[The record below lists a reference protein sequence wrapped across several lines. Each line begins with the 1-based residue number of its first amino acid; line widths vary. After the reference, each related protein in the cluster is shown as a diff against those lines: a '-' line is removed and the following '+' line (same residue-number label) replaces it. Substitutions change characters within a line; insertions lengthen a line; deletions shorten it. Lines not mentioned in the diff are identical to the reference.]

1 MYIQQ
6 VILFNLNPLCSFYN
20 SLVISNQARHTHTN
34 GQQPLHKETPHSY
47 NTQQMGGLQRGIYE
61 KKEKKR
67 KKNMPAFAHLS
78 TQKKVTKSPTKN
90 VSKKKR

>member
-47 NTQQMGGLQRGIYE
+47 NTQQMGGLQREIY
-61 KKEKKR
+61 EKKR
-67 KKNMPAFAHLS
+67 KKKERKTCQHSHTFPH
-78 TQKKVTKSPTKN
+78 
-90 VSKKKR
+90 KKRLQRAPQKM